1 MLKQRLIHPE
11 ILEALGACGH
21 GATILIADGNYPATT
36 HIGENAGVVYL
47 NLMPGFPM
55 VDQVLE
61 AVLSA
66 IPVEEA
72 AVMVPVDGEDP
83 SAFAAFRQILPEL
96 DLTRYTRFEFYEEV
110 EGADTALV
118 IVTGDQRPYTNLLLT
133 VGIRE

>member
-11 ILEALGACGH
+11 ILEALAAAGH

-36 HIGENAGVVYL
+36 RIGDNAGIVHL
-47 NLMPGFPM
+47 NLMPGLPT

-61 AVLSA
+61 AILSA
-66 IPVEEA
+66 IPVEDA
-72 AVMVPVDGEDP
+72 AVMVPDEGEDP
-83 SAFAAFRQILPEL
+83 AAFVGFQRILPEL

-110 EGADTALV
+110 DGSDTALV

-133 VGIRE
+133 IGVRE